1 MNLKSIQK
9 PIFTSLLLALFDNY
23 IKYLIRVNNVQE
35 NEIIENILTID
46 LTYNTGIAF
55 GLLSEK
61 TKITFFISLGVLI
74 WLILQFNK
82 VQNESL
88 EYYSLVLI
96 LGGAFGNLG
105 ERGYNLIFSNNG
117 KVTDFIELLFIPSF
131 NLADSFISIGIFLL
145 MRLHIYICL
154 IITLIILIS
163 TSIGVIQSL
172 QKNENIKCACLGSV
186 LNLPMTEATLIE
198 NFTMIVMSLIMLFSI

>member
-61 TKITFFISLGVLI
+61 TKITFFVSLGVLI

-105 ERGYNLIFSNNG
+105 ERGYNFIFSNNG
-117 KVTDFIELLFIPSF
+117 KFTEFIDLLFIPSF
-131 NLADSFISIGIFLL
+131 YLADSFISI
-145 MRLHIYICL
+145 
-154 IITLIILIS
+154 
-163 TSIGVIQSL
+163 
-172 QKNENIKCACLGSV
+172 
-186 LNLPMTEATLIE
+186 
-198 NFTMIVMSLIMLFSI
+198 